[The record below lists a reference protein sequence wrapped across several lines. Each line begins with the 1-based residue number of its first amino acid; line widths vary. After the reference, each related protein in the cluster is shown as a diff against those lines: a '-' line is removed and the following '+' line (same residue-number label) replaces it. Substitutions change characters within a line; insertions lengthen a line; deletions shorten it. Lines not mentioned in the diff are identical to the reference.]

1 MPLPGAAGRRA
12 LPRGPAGWGHPAL
25 RLPGW
30 LRLSRLAG
38 RSPWAVGAGFIPPGD
53 VGAAAGSPGTMQA
66 SSPTGVAT
74 PPILRFPGWW
84 LWFPRSVGRAFTP
97 AVPWWFQNWNIRA
110 AARSGGMRASRPTF
124 ARAAAA
130 APLGRAFAVGRRGGI
145 YPARGRWRRR
155 RVARDD
161 ASIVPYRGCDH
172 TKLRPARRAA
182 ALPQIC
188 LPCQRE
194 VARPQAVTEGLPRL
208 EMPLPGAAGYLRRRG
223 VRRDEGIPPYV
234 CPGSRGRPG
243 WPGVRRGP

>member
-1 MPLPGAAGRRA
+1 MRASRPTFVRVAAAIPVGRAFAVGRRGGIYPARGRWRRRRVARDDASIVPYRGCDHAKLRPARQAAALPQICLPCQREVARPQAVTEGLPRLEMPLPGAAG
-12 LPRGPAGWGHPAL
+12 
-25 RLPGW
+25 
-30 LRLSRLAG
+30 
-38 RSPWAVGAGFIPPGD
+38 VCT
-53 VGAAAGSPGTMQA
+53 AAG
-66 SSPTGVAT
+66 
-74 PPILRFPGWW
+74 
-84 LWFPRSVGRAFTP
+84 
-97 AVPWWFQNWNIRA
+97 
-110 AARSGGMRASRPTF
+110 SGGMRASRPTF
-124 ARAAAA
+124 VRLAAAI
-130 APLGRAFAVGRRGGI
+130 PVGRAFAVGRRGGI

-208 EMPLPGAAGYLRRRG
+208 EMPLPGAAGGLHRRG

-234 CPGSRGRPG
+234 CPGGRGRLG
-243 WPGVRRGP
+243 WPGVGHGL